1 MGEEGGET
9 AVRCPPHLEVPLSL
23 SLSALLMFGALA
35 HAAPV
40 VSTTSTTSTTSAVG
54 TLVKP
59 KAELCPKECVED
71 PNQSACKAYLA
82 VCSFTVTGTQ
92 GTTLDKLIDPGG
104 SCGNC
109 EPPPYLRELLG
120 LTGASGDY
128 FTVNTV
134 ARVGKLQTEV
144 SLVVARKGTRAAAS
158 GTGTLWLAYS
168 GDLDRDGDVDT
179 FAGPVTAV
187 SGVGISAPLV
197 KLVPP
202 AASSRAETTGRAGG
216 R

>member
-1 MGEEGGET
+1 M
-9 AVRCPPHLEVPLSL
+9 SL
-23 SLSALLMFGALA
+23 SLSSLLMFGALS

-54 TLVKP
+54 TLAKP
-59 KAELCPKECVED
+59 KAELCPKECVDD
-71 PNQSACKAYLA
+71 PTQSACKAYLA
-82 VCSFTVTGTQ
+82 VCSFTITGTAQ
-92 GTTLDKLIDPGG
+92 GISLDKLIDPGG

-144 SLVVARKGTRAAAS
+144 ALVVARKGTRAAAS
-158 GTGTLWLAYS
+158 G
-168 GDLDRDGDVDT
+168 DDT
-179 FAGPVTAV
+179 DPMN
-187 SGVGISAPLV
+187 P
-197 KLVPP
+197 
-202 AASSRAETTGRAGG
+202 
-216 R
+216 